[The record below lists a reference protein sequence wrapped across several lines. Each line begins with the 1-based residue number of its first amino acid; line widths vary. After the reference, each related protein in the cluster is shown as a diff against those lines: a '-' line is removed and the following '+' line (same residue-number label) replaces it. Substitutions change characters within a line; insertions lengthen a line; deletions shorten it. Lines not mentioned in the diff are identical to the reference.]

1 MKFLIFTLL
10 IFNCS
15 FAKTK
20 IISPK
25 KHIIQSAFFPG
36 LGQYKMGEIKR
47 SKNFFFIESALILFS
62 IDNHLRTQ
70 RNIKKMNSFS
80 ANHAGVNILNKNN
93 KFILD
98 LSNHLST
105 SVYNENQLRL
115 RLSNQIYINENYQ
128 WEWDDI
134 TNMKKFNSL
143 NKTKNQS
150 KKLLFFALGTMI
162 SNRIIS
168 IIDVNYL
175 LNIKNLELSFQ
186 PVLNKKPSINLILN
200 F

>member
-1 MKFLIFTLL
+1 MKFLIFTFI
-10 IFNCS
+10 IFNFS
-15 FAKTK
+15 FSQTK

-25 KHIIQSAFFPG
+25 KYIIQSAFFPG
-36 LGQYKMGEIKR
+36 LGEYKMGEIKR
-47 SKNFFFIESALILFS
+47 SKKFFFIESGLILFS
-62 IDNHLRTQ
+62 IENYLRTK
-70 RNIKKMNSFS
+70 RNMKKMNSFS
-80 ANHAGVNILNKNN
+80 TNHAGVNILNKNN

-105 SVYNENQLRL
+105 TIYNQNQLRL
-115 RLSNQIYINENYQ
+115 RSPNKIYINENYQ

-143 NKTKNQS
+143 KIAKNQS
-150 KKLLFFALGTMI
+150 KKLLFFAFGGMI
-162 SNRIIS
+162 ANRMIS

-175 LNIKNLELSFQ
+175 LNTKKFKMSLQ
-186 PVLNKKPSINLILN
+186 PVLNNKPSLNLIVN